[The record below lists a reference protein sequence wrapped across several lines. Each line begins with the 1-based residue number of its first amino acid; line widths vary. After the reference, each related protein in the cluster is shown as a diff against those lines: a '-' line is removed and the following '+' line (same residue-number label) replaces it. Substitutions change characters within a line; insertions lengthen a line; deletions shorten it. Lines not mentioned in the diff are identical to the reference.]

1 MKFKQSGQHLVQVQ
15 VKGIFIIFK
24 ELKLGTI
31 QHTRF
36 KELIGL

>member
-1 MKFKQSGQHLVQVQ
+1 MKFKQSGEHLVQVK
-15 VKGIFIIFK
+15 VKGISIIFK
-24 ELKLGTI
+24 ELKFGAI